1 MLKRYRLSQ
10 ETDYAQLMEKFG
22 GEDYLKENF
31 SLLYEAFQR
40 GKEHNLKASVS
51 DDGEVYGLRDCF
63 QTVIEDG
70 VRGQSG
76 DSGDSSLQVESRYN
90 YCNPVAC
97 VVVDNTLV
105 DETGKVM
112 GANSFVSTNE
122 YKDQFI
128 NKIDGIIA
136 DKSYELSTSST
147 FTSFIVNDDGQ
158 PVVRSI
164 DVASD
169 QSKIYVHGGDAV
181 VKSVVVIAP
190 VNKYKGNI
198 EQTYIVYG
206 NRQDQYVSYRYKDAP
221 NPDERNHK
229 LYTGIFCPFKCEI
242 TLNDQYTFYAEKP
255 LASVDFSV
263 SLESADPDKYGGGG
277 VYFNN
282 SGGIKTTLSQNNQVL
297 TVEIPDEWKVSL
309 EVEDVNVRVG
319 AFNFWAQLKVNYPI
333 KIAGQIVPRM
343 TPVIAATE
351 VVINNASAYV
361 DPVRIH
367 WGCMA
372 KDTLL
377 QTPDKIVAVEQLK
390 KGDRVLTITGDYERI
405 TNIIPG
411 KSDYMVSIQPEGEQ
425 VVLKLTDGH
434 GIMTNRGLIP
444 AGDLRMDDEILMS
457 DGDYRGLS
465 YLAVDFYGDDVY
477 DIETENNSL
486 LVASG
491 MIVAGKGTLKSQ
503 NMVRKN
509 KKQPELPK
517 EFLEELKRWCEERN
531 RNR

>member
-1 MLKRYRLSQ
+1 
-10 ETDYAQLMEKFG
+10 
-22 GEDYLKENF
+22 
-31 SLLYEAFQR
+31 
-40 GKEHNLKASVS
+40 
-51 DDGEVYGLRDCF
+51 
-63 QTVIEDG
+63 
-70 VRGQSG
+70 
-76 DSGDSSLQVESRYN
+76 
-90 YCNPVAC
+90 
-97 VVVDNTLV
+97 
-105 DETGKVM
+105 
-112 GANSFVSTNE
+112 
-122 YKDQFI
+122 
-128 NKIDGIIA
+128 
-136 DKSYELSTSST
+136 
-147 FTSFIVNDDGQ
+147 
-158 PVVRSI
+158 
-164 DVASD
+164 
-169 QSKIYVHGGDAV
+169 
-181 VKSVVVIAP
+181 
-190 VNKYKGNI
+190 
-198 EQTYIVYG
+198 
-206 NRQDQYVSYRYKDAP
+206 
-221 NPDERNHK
+221 
-229 LYTGIFCPFKCEI
+229 
-242 TLNDQYTFYAEKP
+242 
-255 LASVDFSV
+255 
-263 SLESADPDKYGGGG
+263 
-277 VYFNN
+277 
-282 SGGIKTTLSQNNQVL
+282 
-297 TVEIPDEWKVSL
+297 
-309 EVEDVNVRVG
+309 
-319 AFNFWAQLKVNYPI
+319 
-333 KIAGQIVPRM
+333 
-343 TPVIAATE
+343 
-351 VVINNASAYV
+351 
-361 DPVRIH
+361 
-367 WGCMA
+367 MA